1 MRIQVILLFSATA
14 IVSACAQTDEI
25 QVYDAEIAEPGKFNL
40 MLHNNFVARGR
51 KTPEFPDG
59 LVPDHSFNS
68 VPEFAYGVTDWFE
81 AGLYFPVYSVS
92 KNHGLTFDSA
102 KVRAL
107 FVSPHAAERVFFYG
121 ANFEFSY
128 NTKYWDTA
136 RFSSEL
142 RPIIGWHVH
151 SLDFIFNPI
160 LDTAYDG
167 FKHIEFA
174 PATRIAY
181 NFSSKWAVA
190 VEEYADLGSLGGFH
204 STSDQMHQIFAVL
217 DHNTKIVN
225 IEFGVGFGLT
235 SASDKLTFKLMLS
248 RDLN

>member
-1 MRIQVILLFSATA
+1 MRIQAAILFSAA
-14 IVSACAQTDEI
+14 SIVSAQAQTDEI

-51 KTPEFPDG
+51 KTAEFANGIVPE
-59 LVPDHSFNS
+59 HSFNS

-107 FVSPHAAERVFFYG
+107 FVLPHAAERTFFYG

-128 NTKYWDTA
+128 NTKYWDTSK
-136 RFSSEL
+136 FTSEL
-142 RPIIGWHVH
+142 RPIVGWHLH
-151 SLDFIFNPI
+151 SFDLIFNPI
-160 LDTAYDG
+160 VDAAWDDL
-167 FKHIEFA
+167 KNVSFA
-174 PATRIAY
+174 PATRVAY

-190 VEEYADLGSLGGFH
+190 IEEYADLGPIRHLH
-204 STSDQMHQIFAVL
+204 SGNDQMHQLFAVL
-217 DHNTKIVN
+217 DHNTKLVN
-225 IEFGVGFGLT
+225 IEFGIGFGLT

-248 RDLN
+248 RYLN